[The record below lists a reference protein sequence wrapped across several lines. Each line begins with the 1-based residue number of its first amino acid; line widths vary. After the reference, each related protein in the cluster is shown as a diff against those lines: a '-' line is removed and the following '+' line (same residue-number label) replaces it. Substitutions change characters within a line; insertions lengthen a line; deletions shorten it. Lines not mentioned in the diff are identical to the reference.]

1 MYLTQILLPL
11 YDGRGRRITRAAF
24 TEVKETLTQ
33 RFGGVT
39 AHTQAPA
46 EGAWRIRGK
55 TDRDDIITFEVM
67 SKRADAKWWRTYK
80 ESLEARFHQEW
91 IVVRS
96 IRCTLR

>member
-24 TEVKETLTQ
+24 AEVMETLTQ

-39 AHTQAPA
+39 AYTQAPA
-46 EGAWRIRGK
+46 AGAWKVGSK
-55 TDRDDIITFEVM
+55 TDRDHIIMFEVM
-67 SKRADAKWWRTYK
+67 SRKPDARWWRTYK
-80 ESLEARFHQEW
+80 EALESRFGQEW

-96 IRCTLR
+96 LKCTLR

>member
-24 TEVKETLTQ
+24 AEVKETLTK

-39 AHTQAPA
+39 AYTQAPA
-46 EGAWRIRGK
+46 EGAWRVRGR

-67 SKRADAKWWRTYK
+67 SKKADARWWKTYK
-80 ESLEARFHQEW
+80 EALEARFGQEW

>member
-24 TEVKETLTQ
+24 AEVKETLTR

-39 AHTQAPA
+39 AYTQAPA
-46 EGAWRIRGK
+46 EGAWRVGDKIG
-55 TDRDDIITFEVM
+55 RDSIITFEVM
-67 SKRADAKWWRTYK
+67 SKKADARWWKTYK
-80 ESLEARFHQEW
+80 EGLEARFHQEW

-96 IRCTLR
+96 MRCTLR